1 MTQYF
6 TVSGAEAV
14 PQRPTTMQ
22 AEGLREVDHL
32 EQWIVAHPEIL
43 GDDVIIVSTQFA
55 RWQSAAGDLAS
66 ERLDVL
72 GLDSQGTP
80 VVVELKRGA
89 DKLMHVQALTYAAL
103 VARFTAEELGAVHA
117 AYLKRSDSQPT
128 PAEGY
133 ARLSDHVEGEWD
145 TAALARPRIVLV
157 AENFPSQV
165 LTTVSWLN
173 DRSGGLV
180 TVECIEYSLFTSGAP
195 SNILSVGF
203 SRIWPVDDLD
213 DRLLAPRIAEE
224 RKARENIA
232 ERGKGPAVASIAV
245 RNGLIPVGAEMTL
258 NLAGYINGAVVAAVE
273 EWKRSNPDLSHAVW
287 GDDPAKPLIW
297 PGNSDKRFSLTR
309 LAKHIITLAGR
320 PEPASIPGGDV
331 WTYAGRSVSAI
342 VKDFT
347 EGT

>member
-6 TVSGAEAV
+6 TVSGSDAV
-14 PQRPTTMQ
+14 PQRSTTMQ

-43 GDDVIIVSTQFA
+43 GDDVMIVSTQFA

-66 ERLDVL
+66 ERLDIL

-80 VVVELKRGA
+80 VVVELKRGG
-89 DKLMHVQALTYAAL
+89 DKRVHLQALTYAAL
-103 VARFTAEELGAVHA
+103 VARFTAEDLGAVHA
-117 AYLKRSDSQPT
+117 AYLRTSESEPT

-133 ARLSDHVEGEWD
+133 ARLFEHVDGNWD
-145 TAALARPRIVLV
+145 PKALARPRIVLV
-157 AENFPSQV
+157 AEHFPSQV

-173 DRSGGLV
+173 DRSATLV
-180 TVECIEYSLFTSGAP
+180 TVECVQYSLFTSGEP
-195 SNILSVGF
+195 SNTLSVGF

-224 RKARENIA
+224 REAREDIA
-232 ERGKGPAVASIAV
+232 ERSRGPRVASIAV
-245 RNGLIPVGAEMTL
+245 RNGLIPVGAEVTL
-258 NLAGYINGAVVAAVE
+258 NLNKYIGGDVVAAVE
-273 EWKRSNPDLSHAVW
+273 EWKRNNPELSYAVW
-287 GDDPAKPLIW
+287 GDDPAKPLAW
-297 PGNSDKRFSLTR
+297 PGDPDKRFSLTR
-309 LAKHIITLAGR
+309 LAKHIITSAGR